1 MKTTLRI
8 IGFIISVIVTLVM
21 IIPMYFWFDVK
32 YGAKQAD
39 RIARKLLKIVY
50 AKDL

>member
-1 MKTTLRI
+1 MKTTLKI

-32 YGAKQAD
+32 YGVKEAG
-39 RIARKLLKIVY
+39 RIARKLLKTVY